1 MAAIDA
7 LFDREVI
14 IDNNGKIIDLKK
26 RCAGKIVGIYF
37 SSNWNEKSIKTN
49 QIIKSFYKRHN
60 KSIPFEIIIIN
71 VDRNNITSEI
81 PSFALTLKNHER
93 KV

>member
-7 LFDREVI
+7 LFDREPI
-14 IDNNGKIIDLKK
+14 IDNNGKVIDLKK

-37 SSNWNEKSIKTN
+37 SSNWNEKNIKTN

-60 KSIPFEIIIIN
+60 KNNQFEIIFIN
-71 VDRNNITSEI
+71 VDRNNIIKDI
-81 PSFALTLKNHER
+81 PSFALKRKNNER